1 MLEVEAKKKQ
11 VSKIILNARDHVLEF
26 YKKSGYVAVKKYEG
40 SDTGIPHTRMEKI
53 LYLFFLFKKIL

>member
-53 LYLFFLFKKIL
+53 L